1 MPKKRKGKKVKYR
14 LRNWPLYNKALI
26 QRGQLIFMI
35 IDNINE
41 FWLENE
47 PKEKLQHELFLFL
60 PVQ

>member
-47 PKEKLQHELFLFL
+47 PKEKGSDF
-60 PVQ
+60 